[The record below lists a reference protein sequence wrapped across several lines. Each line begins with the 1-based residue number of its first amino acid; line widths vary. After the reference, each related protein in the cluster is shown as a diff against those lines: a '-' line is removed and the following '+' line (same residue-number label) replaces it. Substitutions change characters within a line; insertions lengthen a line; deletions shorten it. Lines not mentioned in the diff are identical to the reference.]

1 MNPQNHYLPIG
12 DKFQRMN
19 AKYVISLVYK
29 RDEQRSVWQQAVE
42 EAGGSSGR
50 IVKGIVEQLKERRQ
64 PTTARIFRR

>member
-1 MNPQNHYLPIG
+1 
-12 DKFQRMN
+12 MN

-64 PTTARIFRR
+64 THHCPNI